1 MGLNPTVL
9 FSIGAWILPSTFD
22 TVRILLARKGIP
34 SEAPAHPSI
43 GAEPPNRTLANDV
56 GSLRSALTKLVET
69 EEKDVVVVAH
79 SYGGVVAS
87 AAVEGLAKKE
97 REAAGQKG
105 GVIRVVYVAAFV
117 LDKGMSL
124 LDKLGGQYQD
134 WMEVDGE
141 YIRCDANP
149 NVAMHDLTPEDQKKW
164 QSELQHTSKAVF
176 SGAQTYEPWHRIP
189 TAYVLCEDDRALP
202 LKFQEMMA
210 AKMGTEL
217 AYRLKSSHS
226 PFLSMP
232 EKLADIL
239 EDLVHKVETSN

>member
-1 MGLNPTVL
+1 MASNPTVL
-9 FSIGAWILPSTFD
+9 FSIGAWILPSTFH
-22 TVRILLARKGIP
+22 TVRNLLAEKGIS

-43 GAEPPNRTLANDV
+43 GAEPPNKTLADDV
-56 GSLRSALTKLVET
+56 ASLRSSLTKLVET
-69 EEKDVVVVAH
+69 EGKDVTVVAH

-97 REAAGQKG
+97 RETAGQKG

-124 LDKLGGQYQD
+124 FDTLGGQYQD
-134 WMEVDGE
+134 WMKVDGD
-141 YIRCDANP
+141 YVRCDGDP

-164 QSELQHTSKAVF
+164 QAELQHISKAVF
-176 SGAQTYEPWHRIP
+176 SGVQTYESWHRIP

-202 LKFQEMMA
+202 LQFQEAMA

-217 AYRLKSSHS
+217 MYRLKSSHS

-232 EKLADIL
+232 EKLVDIL
-239 EDLVHKVETSN
+239 EQVVYKSKTSI